1 MAVKVIKQAVSFR
14 NQPIGLIQR
23 SNAVEQSFVSTAES
37 INQLNKITFDELAAN
52 AKETGEERARS
63 APIES
68 FTTLD
73 EDGKFKAYSTQEFTK
88 MGSIGQKA
96 FEQLAEKRYMKS
108 VEDDI
113 KLRSKELRAKYQT
126 TVGGDQAFNNAMSDY
141 VDKIVDNSPDE
152 FKNIIKDAGE
162 ATVRDHVADLTLLQV
177 KAAQA
182 RNETMINNDV
192 AEFLFNLETGL
203 EQGNKDLISASLNQ
217 MDNIIK
223 SAEMHE
229 QTSLD
234 ASSKNYAQGVRRK
247 MKAIGTK
254 TAVASLYDQ
263 PLAKEEIPA
272 LNIYLS
278 TGFKDAVLEANP
290 ELLNQASE
298 VRRNMK
304 YYEQEFVSN
313 YSKKLA
319 VAKNSIVASS
329 DSSSSTGKNAKKDA
343 AINSIEDLLSEYKNL
358 KNIDQGVFNDY
369 LGRIVKIAQDAG
381 PDVLLTSTVQGTYK
395 KLMQGDIAENIT
407 QEILSIRGLGSRDI
421 DAISLYLTTGNE
433 EDLQNVEQLDGSVQN
448 SIPDE
453 IKTRVREIRGDLSDR
468 SFLDAKHLNDIR
480 EDINQLSR
488 QQRQGELLVKAAFE
502 ASDKKEKDKKGLS
515 NAIDLL
521 NENKLVLFEIDKI
534 AKTTDISQED
544 IDNMLSIRDTFI
556 TKIRKE
562 MDAEGTKVTLPFLD
576 GVKNGIDRQIVE
588 ATQNV
593 MLQMVENDLQSDV
606 SLITEV
612 DGEYVVNPDIKKR
625 IDAVVSYIKNPLN
638 KEGVPEEL
646 IAFKENIVD
655 NADYFVLGADK
666 VLETRLRE
674 IQSAVQANA
683 NAYKKIADD
692 LNFNKSIFN
701 RTIKSSEKTSKH
713 TNDMLIDL
721 IRTEARGFYN
731 SNQSPEQN
739 LERYLLSKSS
749 LEGNSK
755 ITNTMYKFIADG
767 YLPASFIRIID
778 KASSLNNEQMGAL
791 ITHVQRLQHGR
802 IPGTNFKGSAFGYRG
817 ARVEGGDYK
826 FKEVN
831 DTINKLLSVAHVS
844 KLTGNVREVESVSAD
859 FSGGDAPDSSEV
871 EVTRSEPLTEIYKAM
886 TNQTSQDLKDNYAEI
901 RQGLI
906 DQMPQELKNPQ
917 LNANTDAIIEGLIH
931 SADVFNKGNIPQE
944 VKALTDYMYRSY
956 MVNKNNVDLN
966 DFHAEYKLFLKDYVD
981 QEYMESD
988 GNILEFTN
996 NGPKSFT
1003 RTRHGL
1009 QRYFNSPEK
1018 YNAAIEYINEL
1029 LPDGFVFDPN
1039 TVTSAEFQRA
1049 YGDPR
1054 QEIDPTVF
1062 TSAAQQR
1069 AYYAS
1074 KAVQDANRT
1083 QAMVQDLDGGKVIL
1097 VAYPTASAQETIYQA
1112 FVNKNGRLSPVNVV
1126 STEQEGEVPLVFS
1139 ARSLNNALV
1148 EDGVMDG
1155 IFEDQIAQGVKKR
1168 RALFE
1173 KFGLSLDGQN

>member
-1 MAVKVIKQAVSFR
+1 MVKVIRQTTTFR

-23 SNAVEQSFVSTAES
+23 SNAVEQSFVSTADS

-52 AKETGEERARS
+52 AKEVGEERARS

-73 EDGKFKAYSTQEFTK
+73 ENGKFKAYSTEEFQK
-88 MGSIGQKA
+88 MGSIGKKA

-113 KLRSKELRAKYQT
+113 KLRSKELRAKYQN
-126 TVGGDQAFNNAMSDY
+126 TVGGDQAFNNAMSNYLDQ
-141 VDKIVDNSPDE
+141 IVDNSPDE
-152 FKNIIKDAGE
+152 FKNIIKDAGT

-192 AEFLFNLETGL
+192 AEFIFNLETGL
-203 EQGNKDLISASLNQ
+203 EQGNTQLIAASLNQ

-263 PLAKEEIPA
+263 PLSKEEIPA
-272 LNIYLS
+272 LNIYLQ

-298 VRRNMK
+298 VRTNMK

-319 VAKNSIVASS
+319 VAKNSIVANS
-329 DSSSSTGKNAKKDA
+329 DKSSSSGKNAKKDA
-343 AINSIEDLLSEYKNL
+343 ALNTITDLLSEYKNL
-358 KNIDQGVFNDY
+358 KNTNKDVYNDY
-369 LGRIVKIAQDAG
+369 LSRIIKVAQDAG
-381 PDVLLTSTVQGTYK
+381 PDVLLSSTVESTYK
-395 KLMQGDIAENIT
+395 KLMQGDITENLT
-407 QEILSIRGLGSRDI
+407 QEILSIKGVTSRDI

-433 EDLQNVEQLDGSVQN
+433 EDLENVEQLDGSV
-448 SIPDE
+448 SDTIPE
-453 IKTRVREIRGDLSDR
+453 NIKNRVREIRGDLSDR
-468 SFLDAKHLNDIR
+468 SFLEASNLNNLR

-488 QQRQGELLVKAAFE
+488 QQRQGELLVKKAFE
-502 ASDKKEKDKKGLS
+502 DSQKKAKDLRGLEA
-515 NAIDLL
+515 AIELL
-521 NENKLVLFEIDKI
+521 NESKSILFDIDRI
-534 AKTTDISQED
+534 AKTTDITQEN
-544 IDNMLSIRDTFI
+544 IDAMLSIRDSFLAKIETEMKTDG
-556 TKIRKE
+556 TKI
-562 MDAEGTKVTLPFLD
+562 TTPFLG
-576 GVKNGIDRQIVE
+576 GVRDDIDKAITL
-588 ATQNV
+588 ATHNV
-593 MLQMVENDLQSDV
+593 MLQMVEKDLQSNV
-606 SLITEV
+606 KMLVEV
-612 DGEYVVNPDIKKR
+612 DGEFVVNPDIQKR
-625 IDAVVSYIKNPLN
+625 IDSVVAYIKNPLN
-638 KEGVPEEL
+638 KEGVSEEL
-646 IAFKENIVD
+646 IAFKTSTVD
-655 NADYFVLGADK
+655 NKEYYVPGADRT
-666 VLETRLRE
+666 LETRLRE
-674 IQSAVQANA
+674 IQSQVQATA
-683 NAYKKIADD
+683 NAYKKIADTA
-692 LNFNKSIFN
+692 NFNRQIYN
-701 RTIKSSEKTSKH
+701 RTIKSSEKTSTH
-713 TNDMLIDL
+713 TNDILIDL
-721 IRTEARGFYN
+721 VRTQARGFYN
-731 SNQSPEQN
+731 SSESPEQN
-739 LERYLLSKSS
+739 LERYLLSSAS
-749 LEGNSK
+749 LEADSK

-791 ITHVQRLQHGR
+791 ITHVQRLQHGA

-831 DTINKLLSVAHVS
+831 DTINKLLAVAQIS
-844 KLTGNVREVESVSAD
+844 KLTGNVRETEMVSAD
-859 FSGGDAPDSSEV
+859 FSGGDLPDSQMV

-886 TNQTSQDLKDNYAEI
+886 TNQTSQDLRENYAEI
-901 RQGLI
+901 RLGLI
-906 DQMPQELKNPQ
+906 EQMPQELKNPQ

-931 SADVFNKGNIPQE
+931 SADVFNKGNIPE
-944 VKALTDYMYRSY
+944 EIKTLTDYLYRSY
-956 MVNKNNVDLN
+956 MVNKNNVDLSE
-966 DFHAEYKLFLKDYVD
+966 FHAEYKDFLKDYVN

-1009 QRYFNSPEK
+1009 QRYFNSPQK
-1018 YNAAIEYINEL
+1018 YNAAIEYINSI
-1029 LPDGFVFDPN
+1029 LPEGFVFDPN
-1039 TVTSAEFQRA
+1039 TVMSDSFLRT

-1054 QEIDPTVF
+1054 EVQDPVTF
-1062 TSAAQQR
+1062 TSSAQQKAYEALR
-1069 AYYAS
+1069 ATEA
-1074 KAVQDANRT
+1074 ANKGT
-1083 QAMVQDLDGGKVIL
+1083 ALAQELDGGRVIL

-1112 FVNKNGRLSPVNVV
+1112 FVQKNGRLTPVNVV

-1139 ARSLNNALV
+1139 AQSLNNALV
-1148 EDGVMDG
+1148 EDGVFDD
-1155 IFEDQIAQGVKKR
+1155 IFEDLIAEGVEKR
-1168 RALFE
+1168 RSLFE
-1173 KFGLSLDGQN
+1173 KLGLSLDGQN

>member
-63 APIES
+63 VPIES

-73 EDGKFKAYSTQEFTK
+73 ENGKFKAYSTEEFK
-88 MGSIGQKA
+88 SMGSIGQKA

-152 FKNIIKDAGE
+152 FKNIIKDAGK
-162 ATVRDHVADLTLLQV
+162 ATVRDHVADLSLLQV

-192 AEFLFNLETGL
+192 AEFIFNLETGL

-217 MDNIIK
+217 MDNILK
-223 SAEMHE
+223 SAVMHE

-234 ASSKNYAQGVRRK
+234 ASSKNFAEGVSRK
-247 MKAIGTK
+247 MKAVGTK
-254 TAVASLYDQ
+254 TAIASLYDQ

-272 LNIYLS
+272 LNIYLQ

-298 VRRNMK
+298 VRTNMK

-319 VAKNSIVASS
+319 VAKNSIVSNS
-329 DSSSSTGKNAKKDA
+329 DSSSSSGKNAKKDA
-343 AINSIEDLLSEYKNL
+343 AFNAIDDIFDEYKNL
-358 KNIDQGVFNDY
+358 KNTDQAVYNDY
-369 LGRIVKIAQDAG
+369 LKRIVDVARNAG
-381 PDVLLTSTVQGTYK
+381 PDVMLTSSIEATYK
-395 KLMQGDIAENIT
+395 KLLQGDVVANLVD
-407 QEILSIRGLGSRDI
+407 EISGIKDLGSRGR
-421 DAISLYLTTGNE
+421 DAISKYLLTGNE
-433 EDLQNVEQLDGSVQN
+433 VNLDSVTQLDGSVKDT
-448 SIPDE
+448 IPPD
-453 IKTRVREIRGDLSDR
+453 IKERIKEIRGDLSDR
-468 SFLDAKHLNDIR
+468 SYLSAPNLR
-480 EDINQLSR
+480 AVTEQVNQLSR
-488 QQRQGELLVKAAFE
+488 QERVAELLIKKAYDDSQKLAE
-502 ASDKKEKDKKGLS
+502 DKKGLTI
-515 NAIDLL
+515 AIDFLG
-521 NENKLVLFEIDKI
+521 ENTDVLYQIDKI
-534 AKTTDISQED
+534 AKTTDIKQED
-544 IDNMLSIRDTFI
+544 IDNMLSIRDGYLERI
-556 TKIRKE
+556 NQEMQRKGTKITVPFYANAKQNI
-562 MDAEGTKVTLPFLD
+562 DAA
-576 GVKNGIDRQIVE
+576 IIQ

-606 SLITEV
+606 SLITKV

-625 IDAVVSYIKNPLN
+625 IDAVVGYIQNPLK

-646 IAFKENIVD
+646 IAFKENTVD
-655 NADYFVLGADK
+655 NADYFVPQADK

-674 IQSAVQANA
+674 IQSAVQSNA
-683 NAYKKIADD
+683 TAYVKLADRY
-692 LNFNKSIFN
+692 NFNESILN
-701 RTIKSSEKTSKH
+701 RTIKSSEKTSEH
-713 TNDMLIDL
+713 TNEMLIDL
-721 IRTEARGFYN
+721 IKTHARGFYN

-739 LERYLLSKSS
+739 LERFLLSKTS
-749 LEGNSK
+749 LQADSK

-901 RQGLI
+901 RLGLI
-906 DQMPQELKNPQ
+906 DQMPQELKNQQ

-931 SADVFNKGNIPQE
+931 SAAVFNKGNIPE
-944 VKALTDYMYRSY
+944 EIKNLTDYIYRSY
-956 MVNKNNVDLN
+956 MVNKNNIDLN

-1018 YNAAIEYINEL
+1018 YNAAIDYINEL

-1039 TVTSAEFQRA
+1039 TVTSPEFQRA

-1074 KAVQDANRT
+1074 KARQDANRT

-1126 STEQEGEVPLVFS
+1126 STKEEDEVPLVFS
-1139 ARSLNNALV
+1139 AQSLNNALV
-1148 EDGVMDG
+1148 QDGVMDG
-1155 IFEDQIAQGVKKR
+1155 IFQEDIAVGAAKR

-1173 KFGLSLDGQN
+1173 TLGLSLDGQN